1 MDSRILTAYISV
13 FVIMG
18 LSDSVI
24 PILPKLTQDPTISSI
39 LFSSYFIGALVAML
53 PFGMLADRYG
63 NKPFI
68 ILSIVLTV
76 ISGFILFFS
85 DNIYI
90 MIIARFIEGTAC
102 AAFFPAAFS
111 MLAQFKRRDRYMGE
125 FNFLLNAGLA
135 AGMGT
140 AGLLAGIHLKGGI
153 LFFTIIAVAV
163 LPISMTMK
171 QCGIYSNAKRTP
183 SDTMASQIKSIYYLL
198 TDSRYGGLWTI
209 SFILFG
215 FTGVIVA
222 SYPEYS
228 ITTLS
233 DLQRGIALGGLYLGA
248 MAMSLIAGN
257 SSIDS
262 RVMIKYGMLVTGA
275 GAILL
280 ILHPVGL
287 ALLGAGSGFAF
298 VGLVLAVSDFKSDKG
313 AAMGLFNTCTYAG
326 FSVLPVIF
334 GVLLPIIGYAGVF
347 IASGLLLMGGG
358 FLHVCHKR

>member
-24 PILPKLTQDPTISSI
+24 PILPKLAQDPTISSI
-39 LFSSYFIGALVAML
+39 LFSTYFIGALVAML
-53 PFGMLADRYG
+53 PFGILADRYG

-68 ILSIVLTV
+68 ILSIILTV
-76 ISGFILFFS
+76 ISGFILFLS

-111 MLAQFKRRDRYMGE
+111 MLSQFKKRDKYMGE
-125 FNFLLNAGLA
+125 FNFLINAGLA
-135 AGMGT
+135 AGMGA
-140 AGLLAGIHLKGGI
+140 AGLLVGIHLKGGI
-153 LFFTIIAVAV
+153 LFFTIIALAV

-171 QCGIYSNAKRTP
+171 QCEGHSGAKRSP
-183 SDTMASQIKSIYYLL
+183 SDTMVSQLKYIYNLL
-198 TDSRYGGLWTI
+198 LDSRYGGLWAI

-257 SSIDS
+257 SNIDKKI
-262 RVMIKYGMLVTGA
+262 MIKYGMLITGT
-275 GAILL
+275 GTIVLV
-280 ILHPVGL
+280 LHPIGL
-287 ALLGAGSGFAF
+287 VLLGAGSGLAF
-298 VGLVLAVSDFKSDKG
+298 VGLVLAVSDFKSDRG

-334 GVLLPIIGYAGVF
+334 GVLLPIIGYTSVF
-347 IASGLLLMGGG
+347 VVSGIFLMGGG